1 MADLNLIDFYRDSAL
16 ILLSL
21 QRAFPRKMDL
31 FVEDLIGPDQVD
43 EFGLHTKRH
52 ESCLGTML
60 WLADEGY
67 LRYATTI
74 RQEGID
80 QAVLT
85 AGALVKLCTVNAS
98 PLTEVVLDDVPSFEA
113 LERQTMLEHMRRAL
127 NSQSSE
133 QIIQVMRTFFETP
146 VAASPSLP
154 G

>member
-1 MADLNLIDFYRDSAL
+1 MADLNLIDFYKDTAL
-16 ILLSL
+16 ILLNL
-21 QRAFPRKMDL
+21 QRAFPRRIDL

-52 ESCLGTML
+52 EACLGAML

-67 LRYATTI
+67 LRFVTTI

-85 AGALVKLCTVNAS
+85 AAALVKLTTINSA
-98 PLTEVVLDDVPSFEA
+98 PLTEIILDDIPSFEA
-113 LERQTMLEHMRRAL
+113 NERLTMAEHMRRAVA
-127 NSQSSE
+127 SQSSE

-146 VAASPSLP
+146 VNP
-154 G
+154 GSI